1 MFKSCANDQVNLIES
16 QQTRYNIIEMV
27 RPSKNMQEGLMLDV
41 TRSFL
46 IRNHA
51 TENNEIAS
59 LIFPEYGSVLA
70 FY

>member
-1 MFKSCANDQVNLIES
+1 
-16 QQTRYNIIEMV
+16 MV